1 MKRLYNMIAFLKK
14 LFGKN
19 SGCCKIPN
27 TNDGLKNDTQASCAP
42 QKAYNPK

>member
-1 MKRLYNMIAFLKK
+1 MKGFNIMLEFIKK
-14 LFGKN
+14 IFGKN

>member
-1 MKRLYNMIAFLKK
+1 MIAFLKK

-27 TNDGLKNDTQASCAP
+27 TNGGLNNDTQKSYAQ